1 MTSKNA
7 SAASEPATSL
17 TDKEREAIAQMPY
30 EEARDKLIQAVQAL
44 EAGGLNLDQSMRQ
57 WEIGEALAKRAQS
70 LLNEVKAKLDAAQA
84 EQANSA
90 APSPTWT
97 DGAPYAG
104 RCVHK
109 HAPRRSPREL
119 MDGKHEVCAHMC
131 AQPSF
136 GRALMD
142 ATMACRD
149 HLCSHMRGDAPP

>member
-84 EQANSA
+84 AQANRA
-90 APSPTWT
+90 DT
-97 DGAPYAG
+97 AG
-104 RCVHK
+104 TQ
-109 HAPRRSPREL
+109 SNL
-119 MDGKHEVCAHMC
+119 D
-131 AQPSF
+131 
-136 GRALMD
+136 
-142 ATMACRD
+142 
-149 HLCSHMRGDAPP
+149 